1 MRIAIIGA
9 PGSGKTTQSELLAKS
24 LNVPVI
30 SIGEDLRDVSRG
42 DSKEAEE
49 IRVFLEKG
57 ELVPD
62 EISISFLRRHLSERE
77 FEIKKGFI
85 LDGMPRTFGETRSLM
100 QLFAFDRVFHL
111 RTNLSVSLERLLK
124 RGRSDDQTKIVSRR
138 FEIYEQENRAI
149 LEIYRNLG
157 ILVEVDASNPS
168 VSDVHR
174 EIVSQLR

>member
-30 SIGEDLRDVSRG
+30 SIGEDLRGISRG
-42 DSKEAEE
+42 DSRKAEE
-49 IRVFLEKG
+49 IQVFLERG

-62 EISISFLRRHLSERE
+62 EISISLLRRHFAKPE
-77 FEIKKGFI
+77 FKKGFV
-85 LDGMPRTFGETRSLM
+85 LDGMPRTSGEARSLAP
-100 QLFAFDRVFHL
+100 LFAFDRVFHL
-111 RTNLSVSLERLLK
+111 KIDLPMALERLLK
-124 RGRSDDQTKIVSRR
+124 RGREDDLPKTISRR
-138 FEIYEQENRAI
+138 FEIYEQENQAI

-168 VSDVHR
+168 ISDTHW